1 MQNGQ
6 IISETE
12 TVQNET
18 AAPMTWTVIDSVTRK
33 SKTYD
38 HEPGTPELLEFKRA
52 LGYTSMKVEHVNN
65 EERTVYLRP
74 NDVSGH

>member
-1 MQNGQ
+1 MENGQ
-6 IISETE
+6 IISET
-12 TVQNET
+12 TAQNET
-18 AAPMTWTVIDSVTRK
+18 APAMTWTVIDSVTRK

-38 HEPGTPELLEFKRA
+38 HEPSNQDLLEFKRE

>member
-6 IISETE
+6 VINETTVQTE
-12 TVQNET
+12 TT
-18 AAPMTWTVIDSVTRK
+18 APMTWTVIDSVTRK
-33 SKTYD
+33 SKTFD
-38 HEPGTPELLEFKRA
+38 QEPSNQDLLTFKRE
-52 LGYTSMKVEHVNN
+52 LGYTSMKIEHVNN